1 MPPRSSLIHLY
12 SAIVSTTDNVAKIM
26 WNTFPFGATAS
37 TPDPDLEE
45 AHRKILLSAFSYL
58 KDPDPSIAWEP
69 YQSPSSAPPITA
81 FLAISRTKDKD
92 LRL

>member
-1 MPPRSSLIHLY
+1 M
-12 SAIVSTTDNVAKIM
+12 IM

-81 FLAISRTKDKD
+81 FLAISRTEDKD